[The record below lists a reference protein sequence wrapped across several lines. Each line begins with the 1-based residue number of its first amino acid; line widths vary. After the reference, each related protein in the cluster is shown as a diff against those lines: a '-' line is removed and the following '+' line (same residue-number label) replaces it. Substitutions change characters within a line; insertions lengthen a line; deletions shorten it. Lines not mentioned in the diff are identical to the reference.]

1 MGRAC
6 GGAGPGRSA
15 ALRLGG
21 VDTTELARGDV
32 AVTGAGWRASKIFDA
47 AVELLSTARK
57 PIGSRTRLRVHLG
70 TAEVLARVVQVRSI
84 GPGERGLAPLVLET
98 PLVARGGGPL
108 VVGGVF
114 PLDATRGGGGGGALP
129 PP

>member
-84 GPGERGLAPLVLET
+84 GPGERGLARFVLET
-98 PLVARGGGPL
+98 PLVARGGDQCVPRWTVPVSAIEGRA
-108 VVGGVF
+108 VVR
-114 PLDATRGGGGGGALP
+114 PRP
-129 PP
+129 